1 MSEYSL
7 SPQLTAAPANFGQR
21 LDFLRGFLHRQYLPI
36 LVCLA
41 VALPIGTFY
50 ALTSPKTYVASAIMT
65 IETRKGPLDGAAAPV
80 PDVAWFET
88 HLQNLKSMNVLG
100 FVVKQ
105 LNLAD
110 DVEFQRGEASRLDRL
125 LSRIGWSAPL
135 PASDAERISRA
146 VELVGSGLGVQR
158 IGQSYMIRIDVTG
171 RNGELAAKIANE
183 MVNGYIFDQMNAKYQ
198 ASRSAGDWLQERL
211 QNLRDQA
218 AAAER
223 AVVQFRAKNN
233 IVSAGGTL
241 IDDKQLGEISDE
253 LGKARAH
260 AADLQARLER
270 MDAVRQTYQQ
280 DYSKD
285 QPGFG
290 VDETF
295 AEAMSNSIITPL
307 RAKYLELVNREADY
321 TARLGANHVAVVN
334 LRNQIRD
341 IRHSI
346 YDELGRIQETTKSEL
361 EIAKKR
367 QNKLET
373 ALTDTVSKT
382 QDSNQAQAQ
391 VVLFSLEAAAKSY
404 RALYDNFLRQ
414 HTEAVQQ
421 QTYPI
426 SDARLNSSASVKQTG
441 PQRLKTFLAWIFGGG
456 ILGVGLGALR
466 EMLDRGF
473 RTSEQVKS
481 VLNTDCIALIPRLG
495 KNPGAQ
501 WLSYAGA
508 TQMASGLKSL
518 IVPSPAVRVIDE
530 DPRRRARVLWAAVDA
545 PNSAYADAIRS
556 IKLSLDPEPDAG
568 GTVLG
573 LTSYLPTE
581 GKSTVAAGI
590 ATQMAQGGRRVILV
604 DCDIRNPS
612 LSRALSPDSRVGLL
626 EVIAGEASLAQA
638 VRRDP
643 NTNLG
648 FLPMVPNKPLRDR
661 IELLASREAKML
673 INLLRTTYDYVIVD
687 MAPLISSVD
696 VLAASRLVESYVLVI
711 EWGATKMESVR
722 YALGNTPAV
731 QMKMVGAV
739 LNKVDF
745 ASLARY
751 EPYGAHQYYAYGR
764 RGAPASKRTG
774 ASPPGRTGAAPPG
787 RTGAPP
793 SH

>member
-7 SPQLTAAPANFGQR
+7 SPQLGAAPANLGQR
-21 LDFLRGFLHRQYLPI
+21 LDYLRGFLFRQYLPI
-36 LVCLA
+36 LLCL
-41 VALPIGTFY
+41 VIALPIGAFY
-50 ALTSPKTYVASAIMT
+50 AFTSPKTYVASAIMM
-65 IETRKGPLDGAAAPV
+65 IETRKGPLDGANAP
-80 PDVAWFET
+80 PRDVAWFET
-88 HLQNLKSMNVLG
+88 HLLNLKSMNVLG

-110 DVEFQRGEASRLDRL
+110 DALFLHSEASRFDRL

-135 PASDAERISRA
+135 PGSDAERISRA
-146 VELVGSGLGVQR
+146 VELLASELGVQR

-171 RNGELAAKIANE
+171 RNAELAAKIANE

-223 AVVQFRAKNN
+223 AVVQFKAKNN
-233 IVSAGGTL
+233 MVSSGGTL
-241 IDDKQLGEISDE
+241 INDKQLGEISDE
-253 LGKARAH
+253 LGKARARG
-260 AADLQARLER
+260 ADLQARLER

-280 DYSKD
+280 EYSKD
-285 QPGFG
+285 QPGLG

-321 TARLGANHVAVVN
+321 TARLGTNHVAVVN

-341 IRHSI
+341 IRRSI
-346 YDELGRIQETTKSEL
+346 YDELGRIQETAKSEL

-367 QNKLET
+367 QNELET
-373 ALTDTVSKT
+373 ALTNTISKT
-382 QDSNQAQAQ
+382 QDTNQAQ

-426 SDARLNSSASVKQTG
+426 SDARLISSASVKQTG
-441 PQRLKTFLAWIFGGG
+441 PQKLKTWLGWIFAGGM
-456 ILGVGLGALR
+456 LGVGFGALR
-466 EMLDRGF
+466 ELLDRGF
-473 RTSEQVKS
+473 RTSDQVKS

-495 KNPGAQ
+495 KNPGVQ

-518 IVPSPAVRVIDE
+518 LVPQPAARVVDD
-530 DPRRRARVLWAAVDA
+530 DPRRRSRVLWAAVNA

-556 IKLSLDPEPDAG
+556 IKLSLDSEPDADSK
-568 GTVLG
+568 VLG

-590 ATQMAQGGRRVILV
+590 ATQMAQSGRRVILV

-612 LSRALSPDSRVGLL
+612 LSRALSPDSEVGLL
-626 EVIAGEASLAQA
+626 EVIAGEANLADA

-648 FLPMVPNKPLRDR
+648 FLPMVPTKPLRER
-661 IELLASREAKML
+661 IEWLASRQAKML
-673 INLLRTTYDYVIVD
+673 INLLRTTYDHVIID
-687 MAPLISSVD
+687 LAPLISSVD

-711 EWGATKMESVR
+711 EWGTTKMESVR
-722 YALGNTPAV
+722 YALGKAPAV
-731 QMKMVGAV
+731 QTKMLGAV

-751 EPYGAHQYYAYGR
+751 EPYGAYHYYAYGR
-764 RGAPASKRTG
+764 RGFPPSNRPGAP
-774 ASPPGRTGAAPPG
+774 PPGRTAAPPPG
-787 RTGAPP
+787 PTGAPP

>member
-1 MSEYSL
+1 VSEFSL
-7 SPQLTAAPANFGQR
+7 SPQLGAAPANLGQR
-21 LDFLRGFLHRQYLPI
+21 LDYLRGFLHRQYLPI
-36 LVCLA
+36 LLCLA
-41 VALPIGTFY
+41 LALPIGAFY
-50 ALTSPKTYVASAIMT
+50 AFTSPKTYAASAIMM
-65 IETRKGPLDGAAAPV
+65 IETRKGPLDGANAPP

-88 HLQNLKSMNVLG
+88 HVQNLKSMNVLG

-110 DVEFQRGEASRLDRL
+110 DPEFQRGEASRLDRL

-135 PASDAERISRA
+135 PGSDAERISRA
-146 VELVGSGLGVQR
+146 VELLGSGLGVQR
-158 IGQSYMIRIDVTG
+158 IGQSYMIKIDVTG
-171 RNGELAAKIANE
+171 RNPELAAKIANE

-223 AVVQFRAKNN
+223 AVVQFKAKNN
-233 IVSAGGTL
+233 MVSAGGTL
-241 IDDKQLGEISDE
+241 MNDKQLSDVSDE
-253 LGKARAH
+253 LGKARAR

-270 MDAVRQTYQQ
+270 MEAVRQTYQQ
-280 DYSKD
+280 EYSKD
-285 QPGFG
+285 QPGLG

-307 RAKYLELVNREADY
+307 RAKYLDLVNREADY
-321 TARLGANHVAVVN
+321 AARLGANHVATVN

-341 IRHSI
+341 IRRSI
-346 YDELGRIQETTKSEL
+346 YDELGRIEETAKSEL
-361 EIAKKR
+361 AIAKKR
-367 QNKLET
+367 QNELET
-373 ALTDTVSKT
+373 ALTNAVSKT
-382 QDSNQAQAQ
+382 QDTNQAQ

-414 HTEAVQQ
+414 HTETVQQ

-426 SDARLNSSASVKQTG
+426 SDARLISSASVKQTG
-441 PQRLKTFLAWIFGGG
+441 PQRLKIWFATIFFGG
-456 ILGVGLGALR
+456 ILGVGFGALR
-466 EMLDRGF
+466 ELLDRGF

-508 TQMASGLKSL
+508 TQMASGLRSL
-518 IVPSPAVRVIDE
+518 LVPSPSARVVDD
-530 DPRRRARVLWAAVDA
+530 DPRRRSRVLWAAVNA

-556 IKLSLDPEPDAG
+556 IKLSLDSESDAG
-568 GTVLG
+568 CNVIG

-590 ATQMAQGGRRVILV
+590 ATQMAQGGRRVILI
-604 DCDIRNPS
+604 DCDVRNPS
-612 LSRALSPDSRVGLL
+612 LSRALTPDTAVGLL
-626 EVIAGEASLAQA
+626 EVIAGEANLAQA
-638 VRRDP
+638 VRRDAK
-643 NTNLG
+643 TNLA
-648 FLPMVPNKPLRDR
+648 FLPVVTNKSLRDR
-661 IELLASREAKML
+661 IELLASREAKLL
-673 INLLRTTYDYVIVD
+673 INLLRTTYDYVIID
-687 MAPLISSVD
+687 MAPLISTVD
-696 VLAASRLVESYVLVI
+696 VLAVSRFVESYVLVI
-711 EWGATKMESVR
+711 EWGATKMELVR

-731 QMKMVGAV
+731 QMKMIGAV
-739 LNKVDF
+739 LNKVDY

-751 EPYGAHQYYAYGR
+751 EPYGANHHYAYGYGR
-764 RGAPASKRTG
+764 PGFPPSGQTGAPPS
-774 ASPPGRTGAAPPG
+774 G

-793 SH
+793 SR